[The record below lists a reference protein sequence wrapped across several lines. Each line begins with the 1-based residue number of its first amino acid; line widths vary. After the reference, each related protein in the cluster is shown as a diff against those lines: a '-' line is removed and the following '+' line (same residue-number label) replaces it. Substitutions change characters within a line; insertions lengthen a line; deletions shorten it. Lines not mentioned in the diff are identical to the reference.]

1 MLRTV
6 LIVEDS
12 RNVAENLELVLT
24 TIDGIS
30 VIILESGQDA
40 LKLLVSG
47 NNEIA
52 ALVTDLNLPFTDGF
66 ALIEAV
72 RGNQRYSRLPIVVIS
87 GDSHPETPDRLRRLG
102 ADAYFSKPYSP
113 AEIKRTL
120 EGLLN
125 AH

>member
-87 GDSHPETPDRLRRLG
+87 GDSHPETPERLRRLG

>member
-1 MLRTV
+1 MVRTV

-40 LKLLVSG
+40 LKFLVSG
-47 NNEIA
+47 TSEIA

-87 GDSHPETPDRLRRLG
+87 GDSHPETPARLRSLG

>member
-12 RNVAENLELVLT
+12 KNVAENLELVLT

-87 GDSHPETPDRLRRLG
+87 GDSHPETPERLRRLG

>member
-40 LKLLVSG
+40 LKLLVSE

-87 GDSHPETPDRLRRLG
+87 GDSHPETPERLRRLG

>member
-52 ALVTDLNLPFTDGF
+52 ALVTDRNLPFTDGF

-87 GDSHPETPDRLRRLG
+87 GDSHPETPERLRRLG

>member
-40 LKLLVSG
+40 LKFLVSG
-47 NNEIA
+47 TSEIA

-87 GDSHPETPDRLRRLG
+87 GDSHPETPARLRRLG